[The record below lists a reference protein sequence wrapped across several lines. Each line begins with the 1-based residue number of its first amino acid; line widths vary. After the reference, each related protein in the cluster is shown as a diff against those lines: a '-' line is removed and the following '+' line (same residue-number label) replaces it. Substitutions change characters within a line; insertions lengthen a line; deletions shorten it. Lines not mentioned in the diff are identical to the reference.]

1 VTEIKSSKAGG
12 PTAAKRQGGNKIL
25 GPLPPE
31 MSMICARPRPPPIS
45 CRGCSE
51 TPMRL
56 ITYDGRTQNLRA
68 WAREIGIGWCA
79 LQQRLAKGW
88 PVEQPLAAGKRELY
102 KGKPALAPLARKAG
116 VSARAATYRRAV
128 GHPME
133 KVLQPG
139 VLPHPPQHPLTF
151 NGQTKSI
158 TAWADE
164 LGISHSALS
173 NRLSRGWPLER
184 TLSWRRKPKE

>member
-1 VTEIKSSKAGG
+1 
-12 PTAAKRQGGNKIL
+12 
-25 GPLPPE
+25 
-31 MSMICARPRPPPIS
+31 
-45 CRGCSE
+45 
-51 TPMRL
+51 MRL

-68 WAREIGIGWCA
+68 WAREIGIGWCT
-79 LQQRLAKGW
+79 LQQRLATGW
-88 PVEQPLAAGKRELY
+88 PLEQALSAGKRELY

-116 VSARAATYRRAV
+116 VSARAATY

-139 VLPHPPQHPLTF
+139 ILPHPPQHPLTF

-158 TAWADE
+158 TAWADG

-184 TLSWRRKPKE
+184 ALSWRRKPKE

>member
-1 VTEIKSSKAGG
+1 
-12 PTAAKRQGGNKIL
+12 
-25 GPLPPE
+25 
-31 MSMICARPRPPPIS
+31 
-45 CRGCSE
+45 
-51 TPMRL
+51 MRL
-56 ITYDGRTQNLRA
+56 ITYGGRTQNLTA
-68 WAREIGIGWCA
+68 WAKEIGIGRHA
-79 LQQRLAKGW
+79 LWKRLATGW
-88 PVEQPLAAGKRELY
+88 PLEQALSGKRELY

-139 VLPHPPQHPLTF
+139 VLPHPPLHPLTF

-158 TAWADE
+158 TAWANE
-164 LGISHSALS
+164 LGISHTALS

-184 TLSWRRKPKE
+184 ALSWRRKPKE